1 MSSSHALPNGHDA
14 APVPHV
20 PMHDRPARTQMSKR
34 RSKMLLEQLAVPFDP
49 REIQW
54 RIVETAKVFGR
65 LRGRVI
71 PYADRLAY
79 LRRLNDL
86 FTPAGWRS
94 DLWVHHG
101 MAVANE
107 RGRATPGKVVVT
119 CQVTIH
125 GLGSHCSTGEDWA
138 ENENAATSAEAQA
151 FKRSCANFGLGAYLY
166 YFFRGVWVDLDSNRQ
181 MQAPPPLPDWATPQ
195 GWEAGA
201 RPDLDRLRD
210 GADAAPEGFD
220 QKVIRD
226 IEAMQNDLGRDIYRR
241 ILKRYLVWEPR
252 HIRDA
257 ATAGKVLEEM
267 KRAAPLMLKIA
278 QALERVGRPAFD
290 DVLHDFQ
297 LKSVADFGELGV
309 LEQVAEALEE
319 KLSIIEAG

>member
-1 MSSSHALPNGHDA
+1 
-14 APVPHV
+14 
-20 PMHDRPARTQMSKR
+20 
-34 RSKMLLEQLAVPFDP
+34 
-49 REIQW
+49 
-54 RIVETAKVFGR
+54 
-65 LRGRVI
+65 
-71 PYADRLAY
+71 
-79 LRRLNDL
+79 
-86 FTPAGWRS
+86 
-94 DLWVHHG
+94 
-101 MAVANE
+101 
-107 RGRATPGKVVVT
+107 
-119 CQVTIH
+119 
-125 GLGSHCSTGEDWA
+125 
-138 ENENAATSAEAQA
+138 
-151 FKRSCANFGLGAYLY
+151 
-166 YFFRGVWVDLDSNRQ
+166 
-181 MQAPPPLPDWATPQ
+181 LPDWATPQ

-220 QKVIRD
+220 QGVIRD
-226 IEAMQNDLGRDIYRR
+226 IEAMQNDLGREIYRR

-257 ATAGKVLEEM
+257 ATAGQVLEEM

-290 DVLHDFQ
+290 EVLHAFH